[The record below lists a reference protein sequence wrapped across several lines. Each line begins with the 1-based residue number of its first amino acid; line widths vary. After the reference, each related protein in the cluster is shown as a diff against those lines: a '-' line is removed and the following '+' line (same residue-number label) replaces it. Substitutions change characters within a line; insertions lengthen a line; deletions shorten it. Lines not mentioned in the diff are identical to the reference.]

1 LSRKKLADFLKK
13 RGVNAEIIDTG
24 EETPTVI
31 ASSEV
36 LGLSRKKIAKSII
49 FKSDIG
55 IIVTIMRGDQRVNER
70 RLAQVLGAKNV
81 LLADPKTVKEATGY
95 DVGGVP
101 PVGHDNQ
108 DNIIYVMDSKLLK
121 CDVVYAGGGDRRA
134 QLSIR
139 VKDIIQIVNPKI
151 ADITE

>member
-1 LSRKKLADFLKK
+1 LSRKKLANFLKK
-13 RGVNAEIIDTG
+13 REVNAEIIDTG

-55 IIVTIMRGDQRVNER
+55 IIVTITRGDQRVNER

-81 LLADPKTVKEATGY
+81 LLADSKTVKEATGY

-108 DNIIYVMDSKLLK
+108 DDIIYVMDSKLLK
-121 CDVVYAGGGDRRA
+121 CNIVHAGGGDRRA
-134 QLSIR
+134 QVSIR
-139 VKDIIQIVNPKI
+139 VKDIIQLVNPKI